1 MRFKKSQIKAAKL
14 FEKVSFI
21 YKNYF
26 LHDAMFKNQF
36 KDGYTALVCFLK
48 NYAYE
53 RQGSPKAYSEIA
65 VECVSRYKGEKEW
78 EVPTEKDAEILWN
91 YYKDI
96 AKEEFNLIKK
106 NKKTGKEE
114 VKVNKSRN
122 PMNNEKKDGIIDKL
136 ASENIQNLAT
146 HIRDL
151 ISKGNTQD
159 AHYFFVGGKVGK
171 ESKPIRGIRG
181 IGEKISSF
189 YLRDIVYLAGLDEK
203 NISDLYLLQ
212 PIDTWLEQTL
222 KILFKSDVPQKLK
235 EKQTRIVDLCKES
248 GVSSISFNQGA
259 WVLGSQIAGE
269 FKKFNRILNDYAFAQ
284 KVIESHIEDK
294 KEYLREVKNVLDSL
308 HNASYNNR

>member
-91 YYKDI
+91 HYKDI

-136 ASENIQNLAT
+136 AS
-146 HIRDL
+146 
-151 ISKGNTQD
+151 
-159 AHYFFVGGKVGK
+159 
-171 ESKPIRGIRG
+171 
-181 IGEKISSF
+181 
-189 YLRDIVYLAGLDEK
+189 
-203 NISDLYLLQ
+203 
-212 PIDTWLEQTL
+212 
-222 KILFKSDVPQKLK
+222 
-235 EKQTRIVDLCKES
+235 
-248 GVSSISFNQGA
+248 
-259 WVLGSQIAGE
+259 
-269 FKKFNRILNDYAFAQ
+269 
-284 KVIESHIEDK
+284 
-294 KEYLREVKNVLDSL
+294 
-308 HNASYNNR
+308 

>member
-26 LHDAMFKNQF
+26 LRDTIFRDQF
-36 KDGYTALVCFLK
+36 KDDYKALVCFLK

-65 VECVSRYKGEKEW
+65 IECISKYKSEKGWKVFSKE
-78 EVPTEKDAEILWN
+78 DAEVLWN
-91 YYKDI
+91 WYKDI
-96 AKEEFNLIKK
+96 AKEEFNLIE
-106 NKKTGKEE
+106 KKTGNEK
-114 VKVNKSRN
+114 VKVNELRN
-122 PMNNEKKDGIIDKL
+122 PMSKKGGIIDKL
-136 ASENIQNLAT
+136 SSENIPNLAIY
-146 HIRDL
+146 IRDL
-151 ISKGNTQD
+151 ISKGNTRD
-159 AHYFFVGGKVGK
+159 AHYFFVGK
-171 ESKPIRGIRG
+171 ESKSKSIRGIRG

-189 YLRDIVYLAGLDEK
+189 YLRDIAYLAGLDEK

-212 PIDTWLEQTL
+212 PIDTWIEQTL
-222 KILFKSDVPQKLK
+222 KILFNSDAPQGLK
-235 EKQTRIVDLCKES
+235 DKQELIVDLCKES

-284 KVIESHIEDK
+284 KVIENHIKDK

-308 HNASYNNR
+308 HNAPYNNR

>member
-91 YYKDI
+91 HYKDI

-136 ASENIQNLAT
+136 ASDNIPNIAI
-146 HIRDL
+146 HIRDY
-151 ISKGNTQD
+151 ISKDDTQR
-159 AHYFFVGGKVGK
+159 AYNFMK
-171 ESKPIRGIRG
+171 SIRG

-189 YLRDIVYLAGLDEK
+189 YLRDIAYLAGLDEK

-212 PIDTWLEQTL
+212 PIDTWIEQTL
-222 KILFKSDVPQKLK
+222 KILFNSDAPQGLK
-235 EKQTRIVDLCKES
+235 DKQELIVDLCKES

-284 KVIESHIEDK
+284 KVIENHIKDK

-308 HNASYNNR
+308 HNAPYNNR

>member
-91 YYKDI
+91 HYKDI

-136 ASENIQNLAT
+136 ASDNIPNIAI
-146 HIRDL
+146 HVRDY
-151 ISKGNTQD
+151 ISKDDTQR
-159 AHYFFVGGKVGK
+159 AYNFMK
-171 ESKPIRGIRG
+171 SIRG